1 MKGSF
6 AEYTQESSIQIKFYY
21 IDGNTETFSFPANV
35 EQFKTQL
42 QDLLKQ
48 PWITFH
54 LMDQTVCIYT
64 EKIMKIEIKPPISQ
78 MEGEGVFANSE
89 RITALQINASR

>member
-6 AEYTQESSIQIKFYY
+6 AKYSQESNTEVTFYY
-21 IDGNTETFSFPANV
+21 IDGNIERFSLPVNV
-35 EQFKTQL
+35 QQFQAQL
-42 QDLLKQ
+42 QELLQQ

-64 EKIMKIEIKPPISQ
+64 EKVMKIEIKPPINQ
-78 MEGEGVFANSE
+78 MQGEAVFANSL
-89 RITALQINASR
+89 RITALQRNASR

>member
-6 AEYTQESSIQIKFYY
+6 AEYTQEMNTEITFYY
-21 IDGNTETFSFPANV
+21 IDGNTESFSLPVNV
-35 EQFKTQL
+35 QQFEAQL
-42 QDLLKQ
+42 QELLKQ

>member
-1 MKGSF
+1 
-6 AEYTQESSIQIKFYY
+6 
-21 IDGNTETFSFPANV
+21 
-35 EQFKTQL
+35 
-42 QDLLKQ
+42 
-48 PWITFH
+48 
-54 LMDQTVCIYT
+54 MDQTVCIYT